1 METVSNWIIEK
12 MRIEM
17 PEIDDERAEIIKYG
31 LQLLIGELPKFI
43 ILFALGFALKIGWL
57 TIFAFL
63 SILPYRIVAGGF
75 HLNTHIGC
83 LVCTCG
89 YYIGNVLVSSQF
101 RNMSDNIKYLIIFI
115 ILILSIINIS
125 LYAPADTVNV
135 PILRKK
141 ERKIKKI
148 LSYLFSTLTLICA
161 AIIKDNTISCI
172 LVINTLFETLAI
184 TRIAYKITRNEYG
197 YEKYKNDL

>member
-31 LQLLIGELPKFI
+31 LQLLIGELPKFV
-43 ILFALGFALKIGWL
+43 ILFALGFALNIGWL
-57 TIFAFL
+57 TILAFF

-89 YYIGNVLVSSQF
+89 FYIGNVLVSNQF
-101 RNMSDNIKYLIIFI
+101 GNMPDNIKYLIIFI
-115 ILILSIINIS
+115 TFILSIINIS

-141 ERKIKKI
+141 ERKIKKM
-148 LSYLFSTLTLICA
+148 LSYLFSTLTLICS
-161 AIIKDNTISCI
+161 AIIKDNAISCI
-172 LVINTLFETLAI
+172 LIINTLFETLAI
-184 TRIAYKITRNEYG
+184 TRFAYKITKNEYG
-197 YEKYKNDL
+197 YKKDL